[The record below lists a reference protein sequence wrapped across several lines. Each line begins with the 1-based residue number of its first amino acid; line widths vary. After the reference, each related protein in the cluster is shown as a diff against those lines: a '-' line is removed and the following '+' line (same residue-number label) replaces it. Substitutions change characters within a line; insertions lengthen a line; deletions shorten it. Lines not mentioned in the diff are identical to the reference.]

1 MTGLDTRIRLLLA
14 LLGILTAYGSSAF
27 AEEMLVIG
35 GRQLGPFKL
44 FAPIHTLI
52 ERIGQTPL
60 AFHRNGRDTFM
71 LWESLGL
78 IVATRGER
86 IVMVHALFTRALAPE
101 ARAVVMEFR
110 TPEGVRLGDQQGTL
124 EKRLGM
130 PLSRGTIRLNFPGW
144 SEDGPIAVD
153 RWVYSASRLH
163 LDIVAGYVV
172 GIGVF
177 GPEMLNLPAQ
187 LADTKILRGE
197 RIGPISLGVPS
208 VALLRHFGQP
218 FDQQPRA
225 TKGVVMYWAFGAD
238 ALALEVDA
246 DFQVD
251 GVTIRHYEPT
261 PRMVGELRSFAT
273 AEGLRLGDPMARV
286 TALLGEPRARS
297 TVSAPFV
304 LATQAPARRVDV
316 ERWEYDGLVV
326 EVRNGQVWGLG
337 VKPRATSRRE

>member
-1 MTGLDTRIRLLLA
+1 MSALDTRIRLLLA
-14 LLGILTAYGSSAF
+14 LLGILTAYGSPAF
-27 AEEMLVIG
+27 ADEMLIIG

-44 FAPIHTLI
+44 GTPIGSLI

-60 AFHRNGRDTFM
+60 TLYRNDRDTFM
-71 LWESLGL
+71 LWEDLGL

-101 ARAVVMEFR
+101 ARAVLMELR
-110 TPEGVRLGDQQGTL
+110 TPEGVRLSDPQGTL

-130 PLSRGTIRLNFPGW
+130 PLSRGAIRLNFPGW
-144 SEDGPIAVD
+144 SEGGPIAVD

-177 GPEMLNLPAQ
+177 APEMLNLPAQ

-208 VALLRHFGQP
+208 AALLRHFGRP
-218 FDQQPRA
+218 FDQQPRD
-225 TKGVVMYWAFGAD
+225 TKGVVLYWAFGAE
-238 ALALEVDA
+238 ALAVEVDA
-246 DFQVD
+246 GFQVD
-251 GVTIRHYEPT
+251 GVTIRHYEPS
-261 PRMVGELRSFAT
+261 PQMVGELRSFAT
-273 AEGLRLGDPMARV
+273 AQGLRLGDPITRV
-286 TALLGEPRARS
+286 TALLGEPRARR

-304 LATQAPARRVDV
+304 LAAQSPARRVDV

-337 VKPRATSRRE
+337 VKPRATPRRE

>member
-14 LLGILTAYGSSAF
+14 LLGILSAYGSPAS

-44 FAPIHTLI
+44 GAPVRSLI

-60 AFHRNGRDTFM
+60 GFHRNGRDTFM
-71 LWESLGL
+71 LWEDLGL

-86 IVMVHALFTRALAPE
+86 ILMVHALFTRALAPE
-101 ARAVVMEFR
+101 ARAVITEFR
-110 TPEGVRLGDQQGTL
+110 TPEGVRLGAQQATL
-124 EKRLGM
+124 EKRLGT

-144 SEDGPIAVD
+144 SEGGPIAVD
-153 RWVYSASRLH
+153 RWVYTASRLH

-177 GPEMLNLPAQ
+177 APEMLNLPAQ
-187 LADTKILRGE
+187 LVDTKILRGE
-197 RIGPISLGVPS
+197 RIGPISLGFPS
-208 VALLRHFGQP
+208 AALLGHFGRP
-218 FDQQPRA
+218 FDQQPRD
-225 TKGVVMYWAFGAD
+225 TKGVVLYWAFGAD
-238 ALALEVDA
+238 ALTVEVDA
-246 DFQVD
+246 GFHVD

-273 AEGLRLGDPMARV
+273 AQGLRLGDPVKRV
-286 TALLGEPRARS
+286 TALLGEPTARS

-304 LATQAPARRVDV
+304 LAAQAPARRVDV

-326 EVRNGQVWGLG
+326 EVKNGRVWGLG